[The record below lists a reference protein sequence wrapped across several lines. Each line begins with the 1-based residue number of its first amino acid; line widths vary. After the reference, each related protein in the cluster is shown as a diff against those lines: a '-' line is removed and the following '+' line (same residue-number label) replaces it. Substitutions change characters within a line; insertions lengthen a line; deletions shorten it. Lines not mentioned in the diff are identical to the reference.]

1 MLNVWI
7 DTDIGDDID
16 DAVALLVAARHPQL
30 RLVGVSTVYGPVMAR
45 AWLAG
50 ELLRCLGSKAPVFP
64 GAAMPLRGSESSLQ
78 ATSYL
83 RLVPPDV
90 FSTPPGED
98 GAAISVVAEAMLA
111 LAEPFHLVTIGAMT
125 NAARLIRD
133 HPEVRKRWLGVTCM
147 GGRLEEDPEY
157 NVWCD
162 HEAAA
167 IVFRE
172 TAPRVVGLEASSH
185 TLPRAE
191 VEALVS
197 PTAPPSG
204 PRGVLSGSQ
213 RGSGAFLLDCYREY
227 REYRA
232 HREDPPLTLYDPI
245 TVLSLAHPEAF
256 DFQSLRVLVEGE
268 GRLRLTDDG
277 YQVQYALS
285 SDWPRLKPVVADLLG
300 KA

>member
-1 MLNVWI
+1 MLNVWV

-16 DAVALLVAARHPQL
+16 DVVALWVAARHPQL

-50 ELLRCLGSKAPVFP
+50 ELLRRLGSKAPVLP
-64 GAAMPLRGSESSLQ
+64 GAAMPLQGSEPSLQ
-78 ATSYL
+78 ANSYL
-83 RLVPPDV
+83 RLVPPEI
-90 FSTPPGED
+90 FSAPPGED
-98 GAAISVVAEAMLA
+98 AAGISLVASAMLA
-111 LAEPFHLVTIGAMT
+111 LPEPFHLVTIGAMS
-125 NAARLIRD
+125 NAARLTRD
-133 HPEVRKRWLGVTCM
+133 HPGVRKRWLSVTCM
-147 GGRLEEDPEY
+147 AGRLEEDPEY

-172 TAPRVVGLEASSH
+172 SAPRVVGLEASSH
-185 TLPRAE
+185 TLPRTE
-191 VEALVS
+191 VEVLVS
-197 PTAPPSG
+197 PTDPASV
-204 PRGVLSGSQ
+204 PRGVLSGAQ

-232 HREDPPLTLYDPI
+232 HHENPPLTLYDPI